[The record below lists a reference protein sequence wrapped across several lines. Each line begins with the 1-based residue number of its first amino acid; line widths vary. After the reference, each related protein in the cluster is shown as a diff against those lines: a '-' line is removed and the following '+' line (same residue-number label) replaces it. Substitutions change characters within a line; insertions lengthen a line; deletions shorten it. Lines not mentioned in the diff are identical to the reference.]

1 MLAVPSLNELCRCIA
16 TEIGSLAGARSGA
29 RVGTVQPDSSGT
41 PSPPTAA
48 ARSSAR
54 RDSVGSPISRA

>member
-16 TEIGSLAGARSGA
+16 TETGSVAGAPAG
-29 RVGTVQPDSSGT
+29 VVQPDSSGT

-48 ARSSAR
+48 ARRSAR
-54 RDSVGSPISRA
+54 RDSTGSPIGRA